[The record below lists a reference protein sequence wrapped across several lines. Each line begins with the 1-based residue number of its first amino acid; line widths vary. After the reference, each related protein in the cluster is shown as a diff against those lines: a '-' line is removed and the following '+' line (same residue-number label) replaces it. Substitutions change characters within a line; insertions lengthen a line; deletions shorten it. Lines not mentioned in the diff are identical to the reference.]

1 MTTITGNCDS
11 TLYVRCTGP
20 LGLGSVAASSWFLYS
35 VLYWYSCPHLQQE
48 NRKVGKKNSQKKRSE
63 IFGDWHC
70 NDQWS
75 IGGYARG
82 RAEQYGADTV
92 MQKMGLIF
100 LPITRL
106 PSRIR
111 IHIRIRIR
119 IRINRVLVDGLVDRA
134 AVDLF
139 DHRHS
144 VLRRQLPCQQARRH

>member
-1 MTTITGNCDS
+1 
-11 TLYVRCTGP
+11 
-20 LGLGSVAASSWFLYS
+20 
-35 VLYWYSCPHLQQE
+35 
-48 NRKVGKKNSQKKRSE
+48 
-63 IFGDWHC
+63 
-70 NDQWS
+70 
-75 IGGYARG
+75 
-82 RAEQYGADTV
+82 

-111 IHIRIRIR
+111 IHIRIR